1 MSHSLENLVLQAI
14 KNAQAANVL
23 PEFEV
28 SDCGLERPADT
39 SHGDWSST
47 VAMRSARLAHMAP
60 AKIAQAIVDHMPET
74 TEIAKVEIAGPGFIN
89 FYLSTSASNDV
100 INAVRSAR
108 DRWGACN
115 MGKGFKINYEFIS
128 ANPTGPLHVGHGRW
142 AALGDSVC
150 NVLDFCGYDVFRE
163 YYINDHGSQMDV
175 FGSSVSMRY
184 AQLCSIIADKHLSAK
199 QALELLLAD
208 RNAYVDDEEDEHPE
222 NHPYMDAFNEH
233 LGGNSYGGDYIIE
246 IAYEFYEQDGDSWA
260 KEIEDERNAAFRE
273 RAYQAMLKRIQNTC
287 HTSRCDFDMWFSER
301 SLYQKDESGTSKV
314 DRAFARL
321 EKMGYLYKTD
331 DGALWF
337 KSTEFG
343 DDKDRVLIKSNGEY
357 TYFASDV
364 AYHWDKF
371 DRGAQQSIDL
381 WGADHH
387 GYIARVTNVCD
398 ALGFKGQ
405 FTVDLGQFVNLLRN
419 GEPVRMS
426 KRKGTMITFEELL
439 GEVGVDATRYTLL
452 SKSSN
457 QTIDFDI
464 EAVKEKSNSN
474 PVFYV
479 QYAHA
484 RICSI
489 LRNAAGVTEE
499 EAKTLGMD
507 EVAAR
512 AVGNDVDLSLLV
524 HPMEAALSRKLSEF
538 PELVAS
544 CARDRAPFR
553 ITHFVEELASA
564 FHGFYANCQVLSSE
578 GRPVDDAL
586 SHARL
591 AACDAV
597 RINLEVALKLIGVSA
612 PEVM

>member
-208 RNAYVDDEEDEHPE
+208 RNAYVDDEEDEHPD

-260 KEIEDERNAAFRE
+260 KVSEAERNAAFRE

-578 GRPVDDAL
+578 GRPVDEAL